1 MRVLFP
7 NDENKVNNWNELL
20 GSFRTRV
27 WLVERR
33 WFVRYH
39 WHSQSGIDF
48 MFLYTLPYH
57 FTSFFVNSV
66 CILSKSTCPTEN
78 DYWSY
83 DYVTSLRYDASMFTS
98 SVMSQVRFSNL
109 RSLSLSL
116 PFNDQFLSVVS
127 KLDQLVSLY
136 VSVDDYSNNIQSQLQ
151 FLLDRATRLRS
162 LSFGSWL
169 SSSPQ
174 VSTIENTSVA
184 VRRLDLQGYIDGS
197 HRRCYNDQ
205 QCVILSRSPL
215 GVQCETLLIKVEN
228 RTNVLDLVNTITNL
242 RALNVQCEDDRWNYE
257 HNPSSI
263 EDELI

>member
-1 MRVLFP
+1 
-7 NDENKVNNWNELL
+7 
-20 GSFRTRV
+20 
-27 WLVERR
+27 
-33 WFVRYH
+33 
-39 WHSQSGIDF
+39 
-48 MFLYTLPYH
+48 
-57 FTSFFVNSV
+57 
-66 CILSKSTCPTEN
+66 
-78 DYWSY
+78 
-83 DYVTSLRYDASMFTS
+83 
-98 SVMSQVRFSNL
+98 MSQVRFSNL

-228 RTNVLDLVNTITNL
+228 RTNVLDLVNTMTNL